1 MMAGKSQDH
10 CGAPPRM
17 NADRAAFT
25 QARIC
30 RAVAAA
36 RACGLNP
43 SGFSIAPDGT
53 ITVHGAETASPGPA
67 HALTTGA
74 KPRDARESLGRD

>member
-10 CGAPPRM
+10 CDAPPRM
-17 NADRAAFT
+17 NADRAPFT

-43 SGFSIAPDGT
+43 TAFSVAPDGT
-53 ITVHGAETASPGPA
+53 ITVHGGETLPLHP
-67 HALTTGA
+67 LTSGA

>member
-1 MMAGKSQDH
+1 MSEA
-10 CGAPPRM
+10 AP
-17 NADRAAFT
+17 DRSPFT

-43 SGFSIAPDGT
+43 TAFSIAPDGT
-53 ITVHGAETASPGPA
+53 ITVHGPETGSPGPA
-67 HALTTGA
+67 RALTTGA

>member
-1 MMAGKSQDH
+1 MTPD
-10 CGAPPRM
+10 
-17 NADRAAFT
+17 DRAPFT

-36 RACGLNP
+36 RASGLNP

-53 ITVHGAETASPGPA
+53 ITVHSGETDKPC
-67 HALTTGA
+67 ALTSGA
-74 KPRDARESLGRD
+74 KLRDARKALGCD

>member
-1 MMAGKSQDH
+1 MTPDER
-10 CGAPPRM
+10 AP
-17 NADRAAFT
+17 FT

-36 RACGLNP
+36 RASGLNP

-53 ITVHGAETASPGPA
+53 ITVHSGETAKPRQSCG
-67 HALTTGA
+67 LTSGA
-74 KPRDARESLGRD
+74 KPRDAREALGRD

>member
-1 MMAGKSQDH
+1 MSEESER
-10 CGAPPRM
+10 AP
-17 NADRAAFT
+17 FT

-36 RACGLNP
+36 RASGLNP
-43 SGFSIAPDGT
+43 TAFSIAPDGT
-53 ITVHGAETASPGPA
+53 ITVHGGEIGAPGKPL
-67 HALTTGA
+67 ALTSGP